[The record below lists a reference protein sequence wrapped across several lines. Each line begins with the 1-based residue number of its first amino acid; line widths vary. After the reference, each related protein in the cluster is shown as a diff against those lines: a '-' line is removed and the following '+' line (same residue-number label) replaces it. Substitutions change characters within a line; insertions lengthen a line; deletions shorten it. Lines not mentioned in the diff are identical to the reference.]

1 MSRPTVYIETYGC
14 QMNVSDSELMYGRL
28 AAHGYDP
35 VDGPEGADVCEV
47 ACVDQVHVERARRA
61 LPADATLRTLAETFR
76 ALGDPTRL
84 RIVAALA
91 AGGVGE
97 LCVCD
102 LATLVGVSP
111 SAVSHSL
118 RTLRELRLV
127 QYRKAGKIA
136 YYRLDGAHATRL
148 VADGVEHV
156 EAGPL
161 LASEGAPVTRRP

>member
-1 MSRPTVYIETYGC
+1 MTAVPHRPSSVRTPRTP
-14 QMNVSDSELMYGRL
+14 SW
-28 AAHGYDP
+28 AAADRRRPRPVADP
-35 VDGPEGADVCEV
+35 HAAGPHAADTCEV
-47 ACVDQVHVERARRA
+47 VCVDQVQVERARRA
-61 LPADATLRTLAETFR
+61 LPASVTLQTLAEMFR

-118 RTLRELRLV
+118 RTLRDLRLV

-136 YYRLDGAHATRL
+136 YYRLDGAHARRL

-156 EAGPL
+156 EAATP
-161 LASEGAPVTRRP
+161 RR

>member
-1 MSRPTVYIETYGC
+1 MPTAHPRSPVAPQARAGAATARRRARSAGRPT
-14 QMNVSDSELMYGRL
+14 
-28 AAHGYDP
+28 AADP
-35 VDGPEGADVCEV
+35 RADVCEV

-61 LPADATLRTLAETFR
+61 LPADATLRTLADTFR

-102 LATLVGVSP
+102 LATLVGVST

-118 RTLRELRLV
+118 RTLRQLRLV

-156 EAGPL
+156 EAG
-161 LASEGAPVTRRP
+161 AAGR

>member
-1 MSRPTVYIETYGC
+1 MPTAHPRAPVAPPPRGGASTARRRPRPA
-14 QMNVSDSELMYGRL
+14 GRP
-28 AAHGYDP
+28 AAADAP
-35 VDGPEGADVCEV
+35 TDVRADVCEV
-47 ACVDQVHVERARRA
+47 ACVDQVQVERARRA

-91 AGGVGE
+91 APGVGE

-102 LATLVGVSP
+102 LATLVDVSE

-118 RTLRELRLV
+118 RTLRQLRVV

-136 YYRLDGAHATRL
+136 YYRLDGAQATRL
-148 VADGVEHV
+148 VADGIEHV
-156 EAGPL
+156 DAG
-161 LASEGAPVTRRP
+161 AAARG